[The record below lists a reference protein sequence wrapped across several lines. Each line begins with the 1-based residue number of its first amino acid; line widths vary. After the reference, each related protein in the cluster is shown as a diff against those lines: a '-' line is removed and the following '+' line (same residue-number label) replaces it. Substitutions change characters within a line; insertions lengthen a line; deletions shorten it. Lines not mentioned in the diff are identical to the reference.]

1 MFRSYAEARKMRE
14 KFRLRLVSVIMHR
27 DKWDDSDEE
36 PAGPAAPLTTKEKD
50 LLRFVPYIDRPVFF
64 IKL

>member
-1 MFRSYAEARKMRE
+1 MRE